1 MARIPFFV
9 RRPWLLY
16 RGLATDRDRPDLAG
30 LAAIDDP
37 EDFVWAM
44 LPHAARSFA
53 ASIVALPAAQART
66 SAVAYLYA
74 RSLDT
79 YEDLIAEPTAQ
90 RSALMEYAAR
100 FSVDPPAPASAIR
113 APQVADDRDRAH
125 LLLVARNELVDE
137 VFADLS
143 QTDRQSIVELIAA
156 MADGMAWAS
165 ATFAE
170 QGGVLVSA
178 DQRARY
184 CRYVIGQPAL
194 FVLRLITPQRL
205 TEEGRGDALVVSEL
219 IQMANITRDIER
231 DLARGVAYHGDLEP
245 WLFAPNSPG
254 RDAVVAEVRRLLLVE
269 ALDKVPA
276 YRRLLEA
283 SLLPA
288 ISRARGSAILMLLF
302 TERYYRTAVVR
313 VGGTGW
319 PGSTSSIAL
328 YAKAMVAAFSRR
340 RARAISHGVEL
351 HLLAAADELR

>member
-1 MARIPFFV
+1 V

-16 RGLATDRDRPDLAG
+16 QGLATDRDRPDLVA
-30 LAAIDDP
+30 LSAIDTP

-53 ASIVALPAAQART
+53 ASIVALPEAEARA

-79 YEDLIAEPTAQ
+79 YEDLIADPSAQ
-90 RSALMEYAAR
+90 RAALMEYAAR
-100 FSVDPPAPASAIR
+100 FTVDPPAPAPAIPT
-113 APQVADDRDRAH
+113 PQVADDRDRAH
-125 LLLVARNELVDE
+125 LLLVERSIMVDQ
-137 VFADLS
+137 VFAELS
-143 QTDRQSIVELIAA
+143 PTDRQSIVELIAA

-178 DQRARY
+178 EQRARY

-194 FVLRLITPQRL
+194 FVLRLITPHRL
-205 TEEGRGDALVVSEL
+205 TDTGRDDALVVSEL

-231 DLARGVAYHGDLEP
+231 DLARGVAYHAELEP
-245 WLFAPNSPG
+245 WLFVADSSE
-254 RDAVVAEVRRLLLVE
+254 RAMVVADVRCRLLVE
-269 ALDKVPA
+269 ALDKIPA
-276 YRRLLEA
+276 YRRLLE
-283 SLLPA
+283 SSVLPA

-302 TERYYRTAVVR
+302 TERYYRSAVVR
-313 VGGTGW
+313 VGGTPW

-328 YAKAMVAAFSRR
+328 YAKAMVAVFSRR
-340 RARAISHGVEL
+340 RTAAISESVER